1 MNLSAKELTSLVL
14 MDLILKYGL
23 LMMEDMD
30 QMTSVSLVNK
40 MNLLEESKTQN
51 ALMEKILKGKF

>member
-1 MNLSAKELTSLVL
+1 
-14 MDLILKYGL
+14 
-23 LMMEDMD
+23 MMEDMD